1 MNCTEINSQN
11 RKITTQSSTKFL
23 LFSVQSKDIVILEY
37 DLALGLTSKVVHEY
51 FRNALVTFATGC
63 ISPTEVMLSFVH
75 YPEFVFLIEH
85 QFFIISPFKL
95 MNQMANPVLMVVD
108 KEGHAHSACLH
119 WEGFPSILWGV
130 LSTAGYPNPPL
141 YVG

>member
-63 ISPTEVMLSFVH
+63 ISSTEVMLSFVH
-75 YPEFVFLIEH
+75 YPEFVYLIEH
-85 QFFIISPFKL
+85 QFFII
-95 MNQMANPVLMVVD
+95 
-108 KEGHAHSACLH
+108 
-119 WEGFPSILWGV
+119 
-130 LSTAGYPNPPL
+130 
-141 YVG
+141 